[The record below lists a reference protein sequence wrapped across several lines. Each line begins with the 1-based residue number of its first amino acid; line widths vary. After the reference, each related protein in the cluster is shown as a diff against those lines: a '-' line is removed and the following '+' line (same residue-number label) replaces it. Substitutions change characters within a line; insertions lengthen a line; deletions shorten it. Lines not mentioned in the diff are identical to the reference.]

1 MEARTSAAASIS
13 KIGSPTLAAAGAAGA
28 GPEMARI
35 AAARDE
41 GAAANDDD
49 EDEDG
54 RTDARMACE
63 GSADA
68 KAAYWLE

>member
-1 MEARTSAAASIS
+1 MS
-13 KIGSPTLAAAGAAGA
+13 KSGSPTLADAGAAGA

-49 EDEDG
+49 EDEDEDG

-68 KAAYWLE
+68 KAAYWFE